1 MGQGRFVQEPAFDSA
16 MLLVDRTPSWI
27 NRRLA
32 AWAQCAGCR
41 RIAARGMCGSRELA
55 QCQPHRDEGSNNHV
69 QPTSERTMT
78 YHTILVL
85 LDQGPQR
92 AARSHAAIRLAKAL
106 DCHLVGLA
114 PIGVRMPVAGEAAAS
129 GAEFAARGQGTPR
142 DQAGRTTERFLD
154 ECKKAG
160 VRSFDATIDEA
171 DMASSLVRHAHCSDL
186 TILTKADPAAPDHR
200 TAQELVE
207 HVVLNSAR
215 PTLVLP
221 CAGRF
226 DTIGTIGTNVMVAWD
241 DSRAAARA
249 LSDALPLLRLAK
261 HVQLVTWKEGG
272 VNGDEVLRA
281 RCDELRQWLVRHAV
295 LADVSIESTD
305 IDVVEAMLSHAAD
318 LRTDLIVMGA
328 YGHTRS
334 SHVQDGTTR
343 GLLAAIEVP
352 ILFSH

>member
-1 MGQGRFVQEPAFDSA
+1 MLEHSDRRFGVDSGTPAGTASLRKIKPRRD
-16 MLLVDRTPSWI
+16 DRLN
-27 NRRLA
+27 NRLP
-32 AWAQCAGCR
+32 
-41 RIAARGMCGSRELA
+41 L
-55 QCQPHRDEGSNNHV
+55 
-69 QPTSERTMT
+69 SETAMT
-78 YHTILVL
+78 YRSLLVL

-92 AARSHAAIRLAKAL
+92 AARSQAAIRLAKAL
-106 DCHLVGLA
+106 DCHLVGVA
-114 PIGVRMPVAGEAAAS
+114 PIGASMPITGEATESHS
-129 GAEFAARGQGTPR
+129 GVAPLGQGSLR
-142 DQAGRTTERFLD
+142 DRAEQTTESFRE
-154 ECKKAG
+154 ECRTAG
-160 VRSFDATIDEA
+160 VKSFEASIDEA

-186 TILTKADPAAPDHR
+186 TILTKADPAAADHLM
-200 TAQELVE
+200 AQELVE
-207 HVVLNSAR
+207 HVVLHSAR
-215 PTLVLP
+215 PTLILP
-221 CAGRF
+221 YAGRF

-305 IDVVEAMLSHAAD
+305 IEVVEAMLSHAAD